1 MPTNLR
7 ASFRGWQQPR
17 PLGLRVW
24 DTSAPH
30 SQPLSPCG
38 PHLPFQPCLSPRL
51 PAKPGPRPALPKE
64 QLRSQLE
71 AELSP
76 GPPGQPTCW
85 SPPSLCLLTAHKLPG
100 AGSGP
105 RSSRWYATATRPDL
119 LPTARHAPCPAS
131 HLLYRHPPPQGLH
144 RPPAWILFPR
154 CASSRS
160 QSSHTGSCVPW
171 SGPPHHLRGPCLP
184 CSQGSGQP
192 RSTPGYRHPCTL
204 WGPDHETFPEAIRGC
219 PHSAPLPKSPLQGL
233 RAALRD
239 SLHPEVPQVGE
250 QGP

>member
-1 MPTNLR
+1 MPTSPR
-7 ASFRGWQQPR
+7 ASFRGWQQPC

-24 DTSAPH
+24 DTSAPN
-30 SQPLSPCG
+30 SQPPSLRS

-105 RSSRWYATATRPDL
+105 RSPRWCATATCPDL
-119 LPTARHAPCPAS
+119 LPMARRAPCPRS
-131 HLLYRHPPPQGLH
+131 HLLYRHPPPQGPH

-154 CASSRS
+154 RAPSRS
-160 QSSHTGSCVPW
+160 QFERLLPHRLL
-171 SGPPHHLRGPCLP
+171 GPPVWP
-184 CSQGSGQP
+184 
-192 RSTPGYRHPCTL
+192 TPPSEG
-204 WGPDHETFPEAIRGC
+204 
-219 PHSAPLPKSPLQGL
+219 PLP
-233 RAALRD
+233 ALLTGIRPA
-239 SLHPEVPQVGE
+239 SLYPRIQTPVHSVGA
-250 QGP
+250 